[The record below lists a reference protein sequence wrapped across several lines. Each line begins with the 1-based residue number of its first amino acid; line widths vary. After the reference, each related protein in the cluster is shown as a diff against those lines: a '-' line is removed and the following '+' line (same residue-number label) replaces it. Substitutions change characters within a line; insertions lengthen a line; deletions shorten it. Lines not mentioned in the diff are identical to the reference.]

1 MKGSSSKQYSAR
13 LPQKIADAVDAF
25 YAGQKIADVV
35 RIAIIE
41 KFERDSGQRLERGD
55 LVMTQGARHDLPNRI
70 TEAEKRSRKGMR
82 PRGRPRKTLPVP
94 PIPPARNV
102 RINPDGSFSPVSA
115 PPEAPPSSRQ
125 SAA

>member
-13 LPQKIADAVDAF
+13 LPQKIADTVDAF

-35 RIAIIE
+35 RAAIIE
-41 KFERDSGQRLERGD
+41 KFERDSGIRLERED
-55 LVMTQGARHDLPNRI
+55 FIMTQGARNDLPNRI
-70 TEAEKRSRKGMR
+70 TEAEKRSRKGTR
-82 PRGRPRKTLPVP
+82 PRGRPRKVPPVL
-94 PIPPARNV
+94 PIPPVRNV

-115 PPEAPPSSRQ
+115 PPETSSTSRQ